1 MKIGL
6 EALKNWRERIR
17 TYGLVNSLRLLYF
30 LRRDREFSIKISGRS
45 FFLRGRSVDFT
56 VLNSIIGKG
65 EYDIEPGFVPAV
77 IVDAGANTGAST
89 LYFRMRFPEA
99 RIIAVEPEISNF
111 RLLTRNV
118 ESCPGVSCINAAL
131 WFRDGWLSLRNP
143 SADHY
148 AYQFDETDGDDARV
162 RSITLSTLMANAGA
176 DTIDIL
182 KMDIEGAEYQIF
194 SSGNNEWLRR
204 VRMLIVELHESIHPG
219 VEELFMKAAG
229 SVPHR
234 MFVKGENTILMNTGL
249 IRE

>member
-1 MKIGL
+1 MRISL

-17 TYGLVNSLRLLYF
+17 SYGLVNSLRLLYF
-30 LRRDREFSIKISGRS
+30 LRRDGEFSIRINGKR
-45 FFLRGRSVDFT
+45 FFLRGRSVDFS

-65 EYDIEPGFVPAV
+65 EYDIEPGFVPGI

-99 RIIAVEPEISNF
+99 RIIAVEPEASNF
-111 RLLTRNV
+111 SLLSRNM
-118 ESCPGVSCINAAL
+118 EAWPGVQCINAAL

-148 AYQFDETDGDDARV
+148 AYQFDEIEGSDTTV
-162 RSITLSTLMANAGA
+162 RSLSLSTLMADAGA
-176 DTIDIL
+176 ETIDIL

-194 SSGNNEWLRR
+194 SHSNTDWLRK
-204 VRMLIVELHESIHPG
+204 VKMVIVELHEYINPG
-219 VEELFMKAAG
+219 VEELFMKAAE

-234 MFVKGENTILMNTGL
+234 IFLKGENTVLINTGL
-249 IRE
+249 IRD